1 MSKKKRSTDDFAEE
15 IESHIELEADDLER
29 EGLSAGAARQKAKSE
44 FGSVSAARERFY
56 LRGRAVWFDNMV
68 RDARFAVRQLLK
80 NPGFTVTAVLVMALG
95 IGASVA
101 IFAFVDAA
109 LIKPLPYESP
119 SRLVNLFESNLTGPR
134 FHLSYL
140 DYLDWKRMNSVFSS
154 LSVYEQTDLMLSTP
168 QGTRQVDGVRVSD
181 GFLQTLGVRPLLG
194 RDFYEGEDLTSGS
207 STVLL
212 TYAEWQNRYGGR
224 PDIVGQS
231 VILNGAAATIIGV
244 LPRDFQFAP
253 AAPGGFWL
261 TIVTNDESARH
272 RGAMAFW
279 EWPGSKTGLPLP
291 QPMPR

>member
-1 MSKKKRSTDDFAEE
+1 
-15 IESHIELEADDLER
+15 
-29 EGLSAGAARQKAKSE
+29 
-44 FGSVSAARERFY
+44 
-56 LRGRAVWFDNMV
+56 
-68 RDARFAVRQLLK
+68 
-80 NPGFTVTAVLVMALG
+80 
-95 IGASVA
+95 
-101 IFAFVDAA
+101 
-109 LIKPLPYESP
+109 
-119 SRLVNLFESNLTGPR
+119 
-134 FHLSYL
+134 
-140 DYLDWKRMNSVFSS
+140 
-154 LSVYEQTDLMLSTP
+154 MLSTP